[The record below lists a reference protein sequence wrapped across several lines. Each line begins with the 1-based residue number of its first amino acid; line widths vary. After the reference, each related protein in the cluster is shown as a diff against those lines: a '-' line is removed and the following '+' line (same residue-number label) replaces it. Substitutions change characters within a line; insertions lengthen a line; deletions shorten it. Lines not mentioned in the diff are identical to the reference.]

1 MAPKRK
7 KLNPTTVGENH
18 LKNLK
23 EHIFPK
29 LALQG
34 ESPNI
39 DDYQYIGIDQLKLH
53 PKSAPN
59 FVLVSRKTFHFAT
72 GLRDVTDT
80 ADNSP
85 VHHNYFLSSSNGVA
99 KYESSSTQPAISVD
113 KFYSR
118 VCEKQVENSVF
129 DGVVLP
135 PIDALIPTLR
145 TYQESAVK
153 WMIYR
158 EKHNSAPK
166 NYAQNV
172 FVDQPILLGSKEK
185 LYYNR
190 NFGYFITGPVY
201 TEYLQA
207 LKPSLGGILADEM
220 GLGKTVETLALI
232 LHNKKETIPPKFNFF
247 NRKNLF
253 SLTEHPRWGYLQ
265 CSCGM
270 ESTALVE
277 PLSTS
282 KMIESSLRK
291 KYHLNEE
298 FIKCLS
304 CGNYQHIQC
313 SGYQLN
319 EDDFPY
325 ICGRCWP
332 KVDPIDSGCTLIVC
346 PRSILHQWEDEI
358 AKHLKDVKVC
368 VYKGIKNNDS
378 IVFPANLAANDI
390 VLTTY
395 DVLRSELN
403 FSKSFEL
410 DQLRISRRYFRAVSP
425 LLSIH
430 WWRLCFD
437 EAQMVENTYSM
448 VARMAESLS
457 ATYRWAITGTPIQR
471 SVDDLFGLLYFIN
484 EKPYCSRPVWDTE
497 LYEAFLLGHPEPL
510 INAIVSCFWRTPKSA
525 VIDELDILAPIYTER
540 RLELSQIERDF
551 YLTRARDFYQKLEA
565 RFVRESPNTMLGD
578 VRQQSSR
585 MAVLSMA
592 TTLRQTCCHPTWA
605 LNNLLRWKNRQ
616 LMLHNQR
623 TPTESNR
630 VYPGNRV
637 NRRRYVSLNDVLDN
651 LIEGVKVE
659 AEGAHREIIS
669 CLNGLAAAQAWRGDT
684 GCVVTY
690 KDALESI
697 EKYAEHV
704 RTDKTQKYH
713 IYYNLAQILETV
725 FGVRQVVAP
734 VAGDIAFELS
744 PNLSPEHLK
753 GLKIDPEGDRLMR
766 SHAKALY
773 DQYISNEQV
782 AFMGANKYRKDL
794 NDKCAAIEAKFQ
806 LSEGKWYI
814 GALAAL
820 EPYVELGEL
829 VEILNHN
836 VHKETEGFIRKE
848 PSLMEIQYKLDNS
861 MDNILVARS
870 AMICLFTP
878 LHGLV
883 LTTEGETFV
892 RCHIRKVPRAEKCI
906 LCKVED
912 AVKKYEKLLFSLQ
925 IKKKVHR
932 KKRGRGQENNNE
944 INDEIN
950 DDDNNNNNNNNSDEE
965 DDEDDLFMDAAAQIE
980 LNNRVR
986 RRDELNWNE
995 CNTLVALR
1003 RVAAIYKARSKRFAK
1018 SEVEVMVKDIDNF
1031 TEFIEEIKKEFKA
1044 HRRYWTSLFDYTLRL
1059 DELNQAQ
1066 LRMTFADRS
1075 VDGIEAEC
1083 ESFVLTRE
1091 SRKESL
1097 EAHLER
1103 FRYLKNLKESLKD
1116 KDAVRSRMCSIC
1128 WSEPTRYFVL
1138 ACGHF
1143 FCESC
1148 LAGLLRHGTPYD
1160 IPEGQIRC
1168 SVCRQLSQRD
1178 ALSFIDSVA
1187 AAYQL
1192 VEVNGSWSTKIVE
1205 VVRTVKNILQTAG
1218 DKVLLFS
1225 TWPALLYLVNQSLE
1239 ENNIKSLLVHAS
1251 RGGNFA
1257 RNIQTFKRS
1266 ADVNVL
1272 LLPTNFA
1279 CNGLNLTEANHVIF
1293 INSSLNRAD
1302 ELQAVGRVYRIGQ
1315 RKQTHVYKFIINA
1328 SIEETI
1334 EDTISKVFTSQ
1345 NGGAAQSVANSEF
1358 DGMTVNELLRLFSY

>member
-1 MAPKRK
+1 MSK
-7 KLNPTTVGENH
+7 
-18 LKNLK
+18 
-23 EHIFPK
+23 
-29 LALQG
+29 
-34 ESPNI
+34 
-39 DDYQYIGIDQLKLH
+39 
-53 PKSAPN
+53 
-59 FVLVSRKTFHFAT
+59 FACT
-72 GLRDVTDT
+72 K
-80 ADNSP
+80 A
-85 VHHNYFLSSSNGVA
+85 SS
-99 KYESSSTQPAISVD
+99 
-113 KFYSR
+113 
-118 VCEKQVENSVF
+118 
-129 DGVVLP
+129 
-135 PIDALIPTLR
+135 
-145 TYQESAVK
+145 
-153 WMIYR
+153 
-158 EKHNSAPK
+158 
-166 NYAQNV
+166 
-172 FVDQPILLGSKEK
+172 
-185 LYYNR
+185 
-190 NFGYFITGPVY
+190 
-201 TEYLQA
+201 
-207 LKPSLGGILADEM
+207 
-220 GLGKTVETLALI
+220 
-232 LHNKKETIPPKFNFF
+232 
-247 NRKNLF
+247 
-253 SLTEHPRWGYLQ
+253 
-265 CSCGM
+265 
-270 ESTALVE
+270 
-277 PLSTS
+277 
-282 KMIESSLRK
+282 
-291 KYHLNEE
+291 
-298 FIKCLS
+298 
-304 CGNYQHIQC
+304 
-313 SGYQLN
+313 
-319 EDDFPY
+319 
-325 ICGRCWP
+325 
-332 KVDPIDSGCTLIVC
+332 
-346 PRSILHQWEDEI
+346 
-358 AKHLKDVKVC
+358 
-368 VYKGIKNNDS
+368 NNDS

-403 FSKSFEL
+403 FTKSFEL

-734 VAGDIAFELS
+734 VAGDSEGGEQQQQQPPPLAAFNGEQPFIVAFELS

-932 KKRGRGQENNNE
+932 KKRGRGQENNDE

-1031 TEFIEEIKKEFKA
+1031 TEFTEEIKKEFKA